1 MNKIELEKALDTM
14 TLSEIKETY
23 KIPKTKINKLIEEY
37 GLTVKYCGR
46 TPYTKALI
54 PVSDKSLVK
63 YQDKK
68 KREKINIEMM
78 ADSEERN
85 WPQRDIEIRQKDI
98 EEYDFKLGMLF
109 SKVSDIQ
116 KEINDII
123 KNKNNQQFM
132 VSIGKK
138 TKETKDWCG
147 YVEEERHG
155 KRPEI
160 KPINVEMLTNEMVL
174 GYLSNKLSVEVLV
187 SLTKL
192 LKGEE

>member
-23 KIPKTKINKLIEEY
+23 KIQKTKINKLIEEY

-54 PVSDKSLVK
+54 PVSDEPLVK

-68 KREKINIEMM
+68 KREKINTEMM
-78 ADSEERN
+78 VDSEERN

-109 SKVSDIQ
+109 SKISDIQ

-132 VSIGKK
+132 VSIGKR

-174 GYLSNKLSVEVLV
+174 GYLSNKLNVEVLV

-192 LKGEE
+192 LKDEE

>member
-1 MNKIELEKALDTM
+1 M

-54 PVSDKSLVK
+54 PVSDKPLVK

-68 KREKINIEMM
+68 KREKINTEMM
-78 ADSEERN
+78 VDSEERN
-85 WPQRDIEIRQKDI
+85 WPESEIKTRRQH
-98 EEYDFKLGMLF
+98 
-109 SKVSDIQ
+109 IQ
-116 KEINDII
+116 ELDYKIGYLYSEIN
-123 KNKNNQQFM
+123 KNQQKINELLQRRNDQQFM
-132 VSIGKK
+132 VSIGKR

-155 KRPEI
+155 KRSEI

-187 SLTKL
+187 SLAKL
-192 LKGEE
+192 LKDEE